1 MRLAKELTLENDRQA
16 TLSESEAYRVLS
28 YRANVIAYLKAMV
41 LYVAEGY
48 QWSEAIADYVRWSE
62 RMDLWCKMRFFGC
75 QLEKELQEEERQVN
89 AAPQNLLEQLPDA
102 FTNEQFLRLRQ
113 RQGRRG
119 DGKGTLRVW
128 KSRGYIAFDEV
139 SGMWQKRNSV
149 SALQGDFGE

>member
-1 MRLAKELTLENDRQA
+1 MLDERCRCTRLKPEVTC
-16 TLSESEAYRVLS
+16 SPV
-28 YRANVIAYLKAMV
+28 
-41 LYVAEGY
+41 
-48 QWSEAIADYVRWSE
+48 
-62 RMDLWCKMRFFGC
+62 FGC
-75 QLEKELQEEERQVN
+75 QLEEELQEEERQVN

-119 DGKGTLRVW
+119 DGKSTLRVW

-149 SALQGDFGE
+149 SALQGEICR

>member
-1 MRLAKELTLENDRQA
+1 MLDERCRCTRLKPEVTC
-16 TLSESEAYRVLS
+16 SPV
-28 YRANVIAYLKAMV
+28 
-41 LYVAEGY
+41 
-48 QWSEAIADYVRWSE
+48 
-62 RMDLWCKMRFFGC
+62 FGC
-75 QLEKELQEEERQVN
+75 QLEEELQEEERQVN
-89 AAPQNLLEQLPDA
+89 AAPQNLLEQLPEA